1 MLLCFRCHEG
11 GDNVPD
17 IKKSTYKKVSAFLKR
32 YSAVGL
38 LVVVEDAGVSSVVS
52 VSRDH
57 ELLRALPDA
66 SRVEDPEGLR
76 RRVLAASAGPSA
88 GEEGSSAAATL
99 ERLSGRLKSAEGGS
113 GAGKHKGLRVVEL
126 YRFTRPFRDLFGSV
140 EGDFGDC
147 LTATEVQYYAYVYH
161 RTYI

>member
-57 ELLRALPDA
+57 E
-66 SRVEDPEGLR
+66 PEGLR